1 MKKYLITLL
10 LLICQF
16 GFCQSPLSM
25 GNVKVNG
32 ETNSAVKNLESI
44 NNKLF
49 YSQNTNNLFNP
60 NFTSP
65 WVSDGT
71 LAGTIRLSSGAVN
84 SNPAFVNVGN
94 MAYFFDNDGLK
105 KSDGTLAG
113 TILIKAGIYSIGF
126 SDNLLY
132 CTAVNN
138 ILYFVN
144 SADSKLWKSDGTDA
158 GTVVVK
164 DNNSPTF
171 IRNLTAANGLV
182 FFIAEDPIN
191 GVELW
196 RSDGSEAGT
205 VVVKDIFPG
214 TNGSYPTYLTAM
226 NNILFFSASKNF
238 AAGNTLWRSDGTTAG
253 TFEITNFDG
262 TYSPGSPKNFTVFNN
277 MLYFTSVDLL
287 WKTDGSPNGAI
298 EFGGFVA
305 PGNPNVQ
312 RVNSIFVSNTTL
324 LLSTRNSNETAG
336 SNLFKSDGTLAGTI
350 FLKKLQLPNK
360 INFSDDIKQYTTLN
374 GVFYFSAFDNLNGFE
389 LWKSDGTTAGTVMVK
404 NINYGVLDS
413 NPLRMNILNNRI
425 YFFANTFSHGHELWT
440 SDGTEAGTYMVKDIQ
455 QNNFDSNPSQ
465 FLQVG
470 TKVYF
475 SAETTENANLPVLM
489 VSTVNNSFSTIVQ
502 PSFGSIKYP
511 SNFTNFNNLL
521 YLSGSQNNNRELFKS
536 DGTFTNT
543 ERVLD
548 INPGNP
554 SSNPD
559 YLTVANNTLY
569 FAATTA
575 LNGRELWKSNGTAA
589 GTVLV
594 KDIFPSTVVISP
606 GGTIT
611 TIQNSNPFRLTNH
624 NGLLYF
630 AATTQN
636 GTELW
641 KSDGNEANTVM
652 VQDINIGGNGLSS
665 VAEIKS
671 TPNTLFFT
679 ANNGTI
685 GTELWKI
692 DAANP
697 NGILIKDISLG
708 ASSSDP
714 TNLTAVGNTIY
725 FSAAT
730 QGFDGRELW
739 KSDGTTAGTVIVRNF
754 AGNFS
759 SNPLNITNL
768 NGTVYF
774 TADDNVNGRELYKSD
789 GSLAGTFML
798 KDINLTGSSDPSELT
813 VVNNTLYFTA
823 NDGVHGRELWKT
835 DGTTEGTLLA
845 YNFYDEINSDPLLP
859 KNSSNPSALYSFNN
873 VLYFG
878 ANSGKLGNEP
888 YRFVPCSLTTNTVVK
903 DAYLPSQ
910 TLNTTQNISASNT
923 IFPNRTVNYF
933 AGNSILLSPGF
944 KVSAGAGENNTF
956 RAEVRGCN

>member
-1 MKKYLITLL
+1 VDKRW
-10 LLICQF
+10 QR
-16 GFCQSPLSM
+16 G
-25 GNVKVNG
+25 
-32 ETNSAVKNLESI
+32 
-44 NNKLF
+44 
-49 YSQNTNNLFNP
+49 
-60 NFTSP
+60 
-65 WVSDGT
+65 
-71 LAGTIRLSSGAVN
+71 R
-84 SNPAFVNVGN
+84 
-94 MAYFFDNDGLK
+94 
-105 KSDGTLAG
+105 
-113 TILIKAGIYSIGF
+113 
-126 SDNLLY
+126 
-132 CTAVNN
+132 
-138 ILYFVN
+138 
-144 SADSKLWKSDGTDA
+144 
-158 GTVVVK
+158 
-164 DNNSPTF
+164 TF
-171 IRNLTAANGLV
+171 
-182 FFIAEDPIN
+182 
-191 GVELW
+191 
-196 RSDGSEAGT
+196 
-205 VVVKDIFPG
+205 
-214 TNGSYPTYLTAM
+214 
-226 NNILFFSASKNF
+226 
-238 AAGNTLWRSDGTTAG
+238 
-253 TFEITNFDG
+253 
-262 TYSPGSPKNFTVFNN
+262 
-277 MLYFTSVDLL
+277 
-287 WKTDGSPNGAI
+287 
-298 EFGGFVA
+298 
-305 PGNPNVQ
+305 Q
-312 RVNSIFVSNTTL
+312 
-324 LLSTRNSNETAG
+324 
-336 SNLFKSDGTLAGTI
+336 
-350 FLKKLQLPNK
+350 
-360 INFSDDIKQYTTLN
+360 
-374 GVFYFSAFDNLNGFE
+374 
-389 LWKSDGTTAGTVMVK
+389 
-404 NINYGVLDS
+404 
-413 NPLRMNILNNRI
+413 
-425 YFFANTFSHGHELWT
+425 
-440 SDGTEAGTYMVKDIQ
+440 VKDIQ

-475 SAETTENANLPVLM
+475 SAETNENANLPELM
-489 VSTVNNSFSTIVQ
+489 VSTVNNSFSTRVQ
-502 PSFGSIKYP
+502 SSFGSITYP

-521 YLSGSQNNNRELFKS
+521 YLSGTQNNNRELFKS
-536 DGTFTNT
+536 DGTFTST

-559 YLTVANNTLY
+559 YLTISNNILF
-569 FAATTA
+569 FAATTP

-611 TIQNSNPFRLTNH
+611 TVQNSNPFRLTNH

-641 KSDGNEANTVM
+641 KSDGTEANTLM

-714 TNLTAVGNTIY
+714 AYLTTVGNTIY
-725 FSAAT
+725 FSAVT

-774 TADDNVNGRELYKSD
+774 TADDNVYGRELYKSD
-789 GSLAGTFML
+789 GTLAGTFML
-798 KDINLTGSSDPSELT
+798 KDINLSGSSDPSELT
-813 VVNNTLYFTA
+813 VVNNSLYFTA

-835 DGTTEGTLLA
+835 DGTADGTVLA

-888 YRFVPCSLTTNTVVK
+888 YRFVPCSLTTNTIAK
-903 DAYLPSQ
+903 DVYLPSQ
-910 TLNTTQNISASNT
+910 TLNTTQAISASNT
-923 IFPNRTVNYF
+923 IFPNRKLNYF

-956 RAEVRGCN
+956 RAEIRGCN